1 MNSSPD
7 PVLLLPTP
15 LWMFVCLS
23 YSLSGPHSMID
34 QVQAYPPKEVFFRVA
49 TEMFSDG
56 TFNWGR
62 VVALFYFACRLVL
75 KVSGE
80 LPTPEHLELPKDQ
93 MIEPPNI
100 VFSN

>member
-1 MNSSPD
+1 
-7 PVLLLPTP
+7 
-15 LWMFVCLS
+15 
-23 YSLSGPHSMID
+23 MID

-75 KVSGE
+75 KVSAVL
-80 LPTPEHLELPKDQ
+80 LPFPTLLPPGTYRATQGSD
-93 MIEPPNI
+93 NWA
-100 VFSN
+100 VCLVLSY